1 MQHIRYKKSVRVFV
15 FVIQSIATAICL
27 LGVSVCLSYNG
38 VASGTNDMLE
48 GKTFEQ
54 SAYYGELV
62 ENKLYDLAEYI
73 HLCAIFESE
82 GEYNPDKM
90 IDVENYV
97 KRNIVSAH
105 AKMDSEKED
114 DTIYYLLED
123 LIKWGKEGMNY
134 ENLKVDG
141 YTKTNYGRG
150 VIESS
155 PQVIENSDYTNI
167 LEDTVTQNSE
177 EIVIS
182 EQTSVISQQEDENTV
197 TLKYLDEYYL
207 PVDGVSL
214 VDRIHGDDERQKF
227 YGYLEAAITKLA
239 SDYERYKT
247 LESEFHEGNSN
258 LYYLVV
264 DFEDE
269 VVYSND
275 PGLKKQV
282 DLTNPVFRSDVLEKE
297 LKNYGTYFFMNS
309 VTMGYDTSMNLEK
322 GNFVEIMKSYNN
334 VLKGN
339 YYVAATVNTDFAIH
353 DEFYKEKL
361 GYERIQPWYRMACFG
376 AFAFGLISFI
386 LFLDITFMA
395 GKKEEDG
402 EVFLYGFDKIKTE
415 IAALLM
421 GSIVILEAFVFN
433 STRIEYE
440 FGLWNNLVVF
450 VCAIIVDLTFMAGH
464 LSLVRRI
471 KTGQIWKNS
480 ITYSVFY
487 IISQIFQGRKSSTRM
502 VLTFSGYLMVIIATQ
517 IWGFL
522 SGELWLSLSVLVG
535 FSLIFGYYLIRDT
548 VEREKIITGLE
559 EIVSGN
565 LDYKISTEHIHQD
578 NKTIANSINNISNG
592 LKSAVME
599 STKNERM
606 KTDLITNVSHD
617 IKTPLT
623 SIINYVGLIK
633 REQIDNERVNEYI
646 KVLENKS
653 QRLKHLT
660 EDLVE
665 ASKISSGNITLQ
677 IQKINLVELVYQTAG
692 EFDEK
697 FDAKDLSLILNMPK
711 EPVYVMADGRRV
723 WRIIEN
729 LYNNVAK
736 YALAGTRVYADLTV
750 DENSGCF
757 SIKNISESQLNFDAN
772 QLTERFIRGDVSRS
786 TEGSGLGLSI
796 AKNLTEL
803 QDGKFEIFVD
813 GDLFRATVT
822 LPMAKG
828 EEK

>member
-1 MQHIRYKKSVRVFV
+1 MQHIRYKKSIRVLV

-27 LGVSVCLSYNG
+27 LGVNVCLSYNG
-38 VASGTNDMLE
+38 VALGTNDMLG
-48 GKTFEQ
+48 GKTYEK
-54 SAYYGELV
+54 SAYYEELV

-73 HLCAIFESE
+73 RLCAIFESE
-82 GEYNPDKM
+82 GEYNPEKT

-97 KRNIVSAH
+97 KRNIVTARE
-105 AKMDSEKED
+105 KTDSDSDK
-114 DTIYYLLED
+114 DTIYYVLEE

-134 ENLKVDG
+134 ENLKVDSEPQN
-141 YTKTNYGRG
+141 NYGWG
-150 VIESS
+150 VIESL
-155 PQVIENSDYTNI
+155 PRMAENSDYNNI
-167 LEDTVTQNSE
+167 LEDAVSQNAQ
-177 EIVIS
+177 EIAIS
-182 EQTSVISQQEDENTV
+182 ENTSVISKKDEENTV

-214 VDRIHGDDERQKF
+214 VDRIHSDEDRQKF
-227 YGYLEAAITKLA
+227 YGYLEAAITKLT
-239 SDYERYKT
+239 SDYETYKT
-247 LESEFHEGNSN
+247 LESVFHEGNSN

-275 PGLKKQV
+275 QELRKQI
-282 DLTNPVFRSDVLEKE
+282 DLTDPVFPSDILEKE
-297 LKNYGTYFFMNS
+297 LKKYGTYFFMNS
-309 VTMGYDTSMNLEK
+309 VTMGYDTSMNLEN

-339 YYVAATVNTDFAIH
+339 YYVVATVDTEFPVH
-353 DEFYKEKL
+353 DKLYTEKL
-361 GYERIQPWYRMACFG
+361 SYETIQPWYRMACFG

-395 GKKEEDG
+395 GKKEENG

-415 IAALLM
+415 IAALCM
-421 GSIVILEAFVFN
+421 GAITILEIFVLN

-440 FGLWNNLVVF
+440 FSLWNNLLVF
-450 VCAIIVDLTFMAGH
+450 VYGIILDLSFLAGY

-471 KTGQIWKNS
+471 KTGQLWKNS
-480 ITYSVFY
+480 ITYSMLSL
-487 IISQIFQGRKSSTRM
+487 ISQIFRGRKSSTRM
-502 VLTFSGYLMVIIATQ
+502 VMMFGGYLIVIIILQ
-517 IWGFL
+517 IWGYL
-522 SGELWLSLSVLVG
+522 SGDLWIALVVSVVLSMFL
-535 FSLIFGYYLIRDT
+535 GYYLIRDT
-548 VEREKIITGLE
+548 LEREKIINGLE

-633 REQIDNERVNEYI
+633 REQIDNERVKEYVKI
-646 KVLENKS
+646 LENKS

-677 IQKINLVELVYQTAG
+677 IQRINLVELVYQTAG

-736 YALAGTRVYADLTV
+736 YALTGTRVYADLTV
-750 DENSGCF
+750 KEDGGCF
-757 SIKNISESQLNFDAN
+757 SIKNISQNQLNFDAE

-803 QDGKFEIFVD
+803 QNGKFEIFVD
-813 GDLFRATVT
+813 GDLFRATVI
-822 LPMAKG
+822 LPMAKD
-828 EEK
+828 

>member
-1 MQHIRYKKSVRVFV
+1 MQQIRYRKSVRVLV
-15 FVIQSIATAICL
+15 FMIQSIATAICL
-27 LGVSVCLSYNG
+27 LGVGVCLSYNG
-38 VASGTNDMLE
+38 MASGTSDMLG
-48 GKTFEQ
+48 GKAFEK
-54 SAYYGELV
+54 SVYYEELV
-62 ENKLYDLAEYI
+62 ENKLYDLAEYV
-73 HLCAIFESE
+73 HMCAIFESN
-82 GEYNPDKM
+82 GEYNPDKI

-97 KRNIVSAH
+97 KRNIVSA
-105 AKMDSEKED
+105 KEKPDSDKKQ
-114 DTIYYLLED
+114 DTIYYVLED

-134 ENLKVDG
+134 ENLKVDS
-141 YTKTNYGRG
+141 YTQTNYGRG

-155 PQVIENSDYTNI
+155 PQVMESSDYNDI
-167 LEDTVTQNSE
+167 LEDAATQNSE
-177 EIVIS
+177 EIAIS
-182 EQTSVISQQEDENTV
+182 EQTSVISEKDEENTI
-197 TLKYLDEYYL
+197 TLTYLDEYYL
-207 PVDGVSL
+207 PADGVSL
-214 VDRIHGDDERQKF
+214 VDRIHSDEERQKF
-227 YGYLEAAITKLA
+227 YGYLEAAIAKLT
-239 SDYERYKT
+239 SDYESYKT

-275 PGLKKQV
+275 PGLKSQV
-282 DLTNPVFRSDVLEKE
+282 DLSSPVFESAALEKK
-297 LKNYGTYFFMNS
+297 LKNYGTYFFLNS
-309 VTMGYDTSMNLEK
+309 VTMGYDTSMSLQNGK
-322 GNFVEIMKSYNN
+322 FVEIMKSYNN

-339 YYVAATVNTDFAIH
+339 YYVAATVNTNFNIH
-353 DEFYKEKL
+353 DKFYTEKQ
-361 GYERIQPWYRMACFG
+361 GYEKIQPWYRMACFG
-376 AFAFGLISFI
+376 AVAFGLISFV

-402 EVFLYGFDKIKTE
+402 EVILYGFDKIKTE
-415 IAALLM
+415 IAIAIM
-421 GSIVILEAFVFN
+421 GAIAVLEFFVLN

-440 FGLWNNLVVF
+440 FSLWNNLVICLCTVI
-450 VCAIIVDLTFMAGH
+450 ADLSFLAGY

-471 KTGQIWKNS
+471 KTGQLWKNS
-480 ITYSVFY
+480 IIYAVLSLF
-487 IISQIFQGRKSSTRM
+487 SQVFQGRKSSTRM
-502 VLTFSGYLMVIIATQ
+502 ALLFSGYLIVVVMFE
-517 IWGFL
+517 IWGFV
-522 SGELWLSLSVLVG
+522 SGDMYLMLLGAIGISL
-535 FSLIFGYYLIRDT
+535 FFGYYLIRDT
-548 VEREKIITGLE
+548 VERDKIITGLE

-565 LDYKISTEHIHQD
+565 LDYKISTDHIHQD
-578 NKTIANSINNISNG
+578 NKRIASSINNISKG
-592 LKSAVME
+592 LKTAVME

-633 REQIDNERVNEYI
+633 REEIDNERVKEYV

-653 QRLKHLT
+653 ERLKHLT

-665 ASKISSGNITLQ
+665 ASKISSGNISLQ

-750 DENSGCF
+750 KEDGGCF
-757 SIKNISESQLNFDAN
+757 SIKNISQNQLNFDAD

-796 AKNLTEL
+796 AKSLTEL
-803 QDGKFEIFVD
+803 QDGKFEIYVD

-822 LPMAKG
+822 LPMAQ
-828 EEK
+828 E